1 MRSSAADSVAFACIL
16 GFTTGVVELRE
27 RLRRGEL
34 LCRLW
39 KAVVKGEI
47 NEDRSIGSF
56 LVLRGGAHP
65 SPQRRKDARP
75 RRGDP
80 QPGRGLAVSG

>member
-1 MRSSAADSVAFACIL
+1 MRSSAADPIACIL
-16 GFTTGVVELRE
+16 GFTEGGR
-27 RLRRGEL
+27 
-34 LCRLW
+34 
-39 KAVVKGEI
+39 KGEI
-47 NEDRSIGSF
+47 DEDRSTGSF

>member
-1 MRSSAADSVAFACIL
+1 MRSSAADSIAFACIL
-16 GFTTGVVELRE
+16 GFTAGVAELPE

-34 LCRLW
+34 LCRPW
-39 KAVVKGEI
+39 KAVVNAK
-47 NEDRSIGSF
+47 STKIGASGHSSCSAAA
-56 LVLRGGAHP
+56 LTPL
-65 SPQRRKDARP
+65 SQRRKDARP